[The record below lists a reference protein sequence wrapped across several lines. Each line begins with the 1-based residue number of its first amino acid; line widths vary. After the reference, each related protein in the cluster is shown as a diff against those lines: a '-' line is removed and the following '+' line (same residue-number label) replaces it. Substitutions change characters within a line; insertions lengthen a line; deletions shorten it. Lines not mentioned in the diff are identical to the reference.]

1 MAATARG
8 DGPGAD
14 GGARSGTGTGAAGA
28 VALPASVETRAA
40 YFLGEE
46 GVAKLSS
53 ERALAFT
60 GLLESGRRLTRE
72 LEGELEAAHGL
83 SFSALGLL
91 GRMAAAERRTLRLTT
106 LARDMGLSLSRVSR
120 VVDSLEGRGLLER
133 RPCPADARATNAH
146 LSTAGAALARS
157 AQATHRAGVER
168 RFFGKLSDEQVANL
182 AAAFTSLLDGA
193 ESTCPDAEP
202 ACPGVEPICPTPDGL

>member
-1 MAATARG
+1 MIASTVPSSTSNSTSSDARSG
-8 DGPGAD
+8 GAGASGGAGGG
-14 GGARSGTGTGAAGA
+14 GGARAAAA
-28 VALPASVETRAA
+28 VALPASVGTRAA

-46 GVAKLSS
+46 GVANLSP

-91 GRMAAAERRTLRLTT
+91 GRMAAAERRTLRLTI

-120 VVDSLEGRGLLER
+120 VVDSLEGCGLLER

-146 LSTAGAALARS
+146 LTAAGAAL
-157 AQATHRAGVER
+157 
-168 RFFGKLSDEQVANL
+168 
-182 AAAFTSLLDGA
+182 
-193 ESTCPDAEP
+193 
-202 ACPGVEPICPTPDGL
+202 